1 MSEYQYYEFACVDRL
16 LTATQQAELRS
27 FSTRA
32 TITASSF
39 VNEYHWG
46 NLKGD
51 PLEWVQQYFDAH
63 VYSSNW
69 GSCRLLL
76 RLPHGTFDAETIR
89 DYVEEEA
96 GRTGRSYFEKA
107 LEAMDV
113 DEWCILD
120 WSFNDD
126 SGEYSRFSEE
136 MDGAGWMTRLLPVR
150 DELLGGDARPLYLGW
165 LARLG
170 NGELCDDEFEP
181 PVPAGLQALT
191 PAQVALAEFLML
203 DADWLAAAEASPSLL
218 ASESNGSEDSRFDPW
233 LRELSLDEMREKL
246 RMLLQGR
253 SHEAERT
260 LRNAFLKWEKG
271 RNTKQ
276 LNFPTRRRI
285 SEIESRVASHR
296 AIREKREQ
304 EARQA
309 AEARRREERARYLA
323 SLLEQEDTAWSSID
337 AQLRRTTCSAYDQ
350 AFQKLQDLAEAYA
363 NVRRD
368 AVFRRRL
375 AQLMSSHGKRG
386 AWLARLQKAGYLW
399 HPKA

>member
-1 MSEYQYYEFACVDRL
+1 MSEYQYYEFACVDQR

-76 RLPHGTFDAETIR
+76 RLPHGTFDAATIR
-89 DYVEEEA
+89 DYVKA
-96 GRTGRSYFEKA
+96 GRKTRSRFEKA
-107 LEAMDV
+107 FEAMDV
-113 DEWCILD
+113 DDWCLLD
-120 WSFNDD
+120 WSFKDD
-126 SGEYSRFSEE
+126 SGEHARFSEE

-170 NGELCDDEFEP
+170 NDELHDDEIEP

-203 DADWLAAAEASPSLL
+203 DADWLAAAAEASPSLL
-218 ASESNGSEDSRFDPW
+218 APESNGSEDSRFDPW
-233 LRELSLDEMREKL
+233 LRELPAEEMRAKL

-253 SHEAERT
+253 SREAERT
-260 LRNAFLKWEKG
+260 LRNAFLKWYKG
-271 RNTKQ
+271 RNAKQ
-276 LNFPTRRRI
+276 LNLPRRRRI

-296 AIREKREQ
+296 AIRGKKEQ

-309 AEARRREERARYLA
+309 AEARFRKERTRYLT

-337 AQLRRTTCSAYDQ
+337 AQLRRTTGSAYDQ
-350 AFQKLQDLAEAYA
+350 AFQKLQDLAAAYENA
-363 NVRRD
+363 MQD

-375 AQLMSSHGKRG
+375 AQLMSSHGKKRA

-399 HPKA
+399 QPKS

>member
-1 MSEYQYYEFACVDRL
+1 MSEYQYYEFACVDQL
-16 LTATQQAELRS
+16 LTTTQQAELRS

-69 GSCRLLL
+69 GNCRLLL

-89 DYVEEEA
+89 DYVKA
-96 GRTGRSYFEKA
+96 GRKRRSRFEKA
-107 LEAMDV
+107 FEAMDV
-113 DEWCILD
+113 DDLCILD
-120 WSFNDD
+120 WSFNAD

-150 DELLGGDARPLYLGW
+150 EQLLGGDVRPLYLGW
-165 LARLG
+165 LARRG

-181 PVPAGLQALT
+181 PVPAGLRALT

-203 DADWLAAAEASPSLL
+203 DADWLAAVAEASPSLS
-218 ASESNGSEDSRFDPW
+218 APESEGSEDGRLDPW
-233 LRELSLDEMREKL
+233 LLGLSADEMRAKL

-253 SHEAERT
+253 SREAERT
-260 LRNAFLKWEKG
+260 LRNAFLRWEKG
-271 RNTKQ
+271 RNATQSNLPK
-276 LNFPTRRRI
+276 LRRI

-296 AIREKREQ
+296 AIRERKER

-309 AEARRREERARYLA
+309 DEARRQEERARYL
-323 SLLEQEDTAWSSID
+323 SLLLEQDDTAWSSID
-337 AQLRRTTCSAYDQ
+337 AQLRRATGNAYDQ

-363 NVRRD
+363 NAKRE

-386 AWLARLQKAGYLW
+386 AWLARLQKAGYMW

>member
-1 MSEYQYYEFACVDRL
+1 MSEYQYYEFACVDQL

-51 PLEWVQQYFDAH
+51 PLEWVQQYFDVH

-76 RLPHGTFDAETIR
+76 RLPHGTFDAATIR
-89 DYVEEEA
+89 DYVKA
-96 GRTGRSYFEKA
+96 GRKRRSRFEKA
-107 LEAMDV
+107 FEAMDI
-113 DEWCILD
+113 DDWCLLD
-120 WSFNDD
+120 WTFNDD
-126 SGEYSRFSEE
+126 SGEHARFSEE

-150 DELLGGDARPLYLGW
+150 DEMLGGDARPLYLGW

-170 NGELCDDEFEP
+170 NDEHHDDEIEP

-203 DADWLAAAEASPSLL
+203 DADWLAAAAEASPSLL
-218 ASESNGSEDSRFDPW
+218 APESSGSEDSRFDPW
-233 LRELSLDEMREKL
+233 LRKLPVEEMRAKL

-253 SHEAERT
+253 SREAERT
-260 LRNAFLKWEKG
+260 LRNAFLKWENG
-271 RNTKQ
+271 RNAKQ
-276 LNFPTRRRI
+276 LNLPGRRRV
-285 SEIESRVASHR
+285 SEIESRVAAHR
-296 AIREKREQ
+296 AIREGRER

-309 AEARRREERARYLA
+309 DEARRRKERTRYLT

-337 AQLRRTTCSAYDQ
+337 AQLRRTTGSAYDQ
-350 AFQKLQDLAEAYA
+350 AFQKLQDLAEAYENA
-363 NVRRD
+363 RRD

-386 AWLARLQKAGYLW
+386 AWLARLQKAGYLGQ
-399 HPKA
+399 PKS

>member
-1 MSEYQYYEFACVDRL
+1 
-16 LTATQQAELRS
+16 
-27 FSTRA
+27 
-32 TITASSF
+32 
-39 VNEYHWG
+39 
-46 NLKGD
+46 
-51 PLEWVQQYFDAH
+51 
-63 VYSSNW
+63 
-69 GSCRLLL
+69 
-76 RLPHGTFDAETIR
+76 
-89 DYVEEEA
+89 
-96 GRTGRSYFEKA
+96 
-107 LEAMDV
+107 
-113 DEWCILD
+113 
-120 WSFNDD
+120 
-126 SGEYSRFSEE
+126 
-136 MDGAGWMTRLLPVR
+136 MTRLLPVR
-150 DELLGGDARPLYLGW
+150 NELLGGDARPLYLGW

-203 DADWLAAAEASPSLL
+203 DADWLAAAAESSPSIL
-218 ASESNGSEDSRFDPW
+218 ASESNGSEDNFDPW
-233 LRELSLDEMREKL
+233 LRELSVDEMRAKL

-271 RNTKQ
+271 RNTKH
-276 LNFPTRRRI
+276 LNLPRRRRI
-285 SEIESRVASHR
+285 SEIESRVAAHR
-296 AIREKREQ
+296 AIRERREQ

-309 AEARRREERARYLA
+309 AEARRREERTRYLT

-337 AQLRRTTCSAYDQ
+337 AQLRRTTGSAYDQ

-399 HPKA
+399 QPKS

>member
-1 MSEYQYYEFACVDRL
+1 MSEYQYYEFACVDQL
-16 LTATQQAELRS
+16 LTAIQQAELRS

-76 RLPHGTFDAETIR
+76 RLPHGTFDAATIR
-89 DYVEEEA
+89 DYVKT
-96 GRTGRSYFEKA
+96 GRTRRSRFEKA
-107 LEAMDV
+107 FEAMDV
-113 DEWCILD
+113 DDWCILD

-126 SGEYSRFSEE
+126 SGEHARFSEE

-170 NGELCDDEFEP
+170 NDELHDDEIEP

-203 DADWLAAAEASPSLL
+203 DADWLAAAAEASPSLL
-218 ASESNGSEDSRFDPW
+218 APESSGSEDSRFDPW
-233 LRELSLDEMREKL
+233 LRELPVDEMRAKL

-253 SHEAERT
+253 SREVERT

-271 RNTKQ
+271 RNAKQ
-276 LNFPTRRRI
+276 LNLPSREVILFHPPPKKALRYGKPTVSCLQLYFPEMQT
-285 SEIESRVASHR
+285 
-296 AIREKREQ
+296 
-304 EARQA
+304 
-309 AEARRREERARYLA
+309 
-323 SLLEQEDTAWSSID
+323 
-337 AQLRRTTCSAYDQ
+337 
-350 AFQKLQDLAEAYA
+350 KLGPC
-363 NVRRD
+363 R
-368 AVFRRRL
+368 
-375 AQLMSSHGKRG
+375 
-386 AWLARLQKAGYLW
+386 
-399 HPKA
+399 

>member
-1 MSEYQYYEFACVDRL
+1 MSEYQYYEFACVDQL

-76 RLPHGTFDAETIR
+76 RLPHGTFDAATIR
-89 DYVEEEA
+89 DYVKA
-96 GRTGRSYFEKA
+96 GRKRRSCFEKA
-107 LEAMDV
+107 FEAMDV
-113 DEWCILD
+113 DDWCLLD

-126 SGEYSRFSEE
+126 SGEHARFSEE
-136 MDGAGWMTRLLPVR
+136 MDGAGWMTRLPPVR

-170 NGELCDDEFEP
+170 NDELHDDEIEP

-203 DADWLAAAEASPSLL
+203 DADWLAAAAEASPSLL
-218 ASESNGSEDSRFDPW
+218 APESSGSEDSRFDPW
-233 LRELSLDEMREKL
+233 LRELPVEEMRTKL

-253 SHEAERT
+253 SLEAERT

-271 RNTKQ
+271 RNAKQ
-276 LNFPTRRRI
+276 LNLPRRRRI
-285 SEIESRVASHR
+285 SEIESRAASHR
-296 AIREKREQ
+296 AIREKKEQ

-309 AEARRREERARYLA
+309 AAVRRREERTRYLT

-337 AQLRRTTCSAYDQ
+337 AQLRRTTGSAYDQ
-350 AFQKLQDLAEAYA
+350 AFQKLQDLAEAYENA
-363 NVRRD
+363 RRD

-386 AWLARLQKAGYLW
+386 AWLARLEKAGYLW
-399 HPKA
+399 QPKS